1 MSMYRTPKVSV
12 IIVTHNNVKTI
23 GNCIDSLFSKTFKE
37 IEAIVVDVNSTDG
50 TKDLL
55 MEMAAEDDHIIF
67 LADSMGSI
75 GHAKNIGM
83 DHSRAP
89 YIIFADPEGYFRR
102 DAIEFLYLHLDEAP
116 HADMFTCATN
126 CFGTD
131 SYGRTAEDRGKVIG
145 DANIRDNRQ
154 QEMDSRVFRSWI
166 FDNIT
171 IYRSSYLRDTGIRYY
186 ESPGYG
192 SQDSAFRFLS
202 LAIGIPSIS
211 VDVIFN
217 KEVDIPTELI
227 SDPRVVTDV
236 RDEFRF
242 LKTKLQEDEK
252 LWWRMRLI
260 YWQAYY
266 DRNMQLYE
274 HLPDD
279 IRPSLSNKIRNDI
292 KEAINKKEYSRDH
305 FDISVR
311 DEMELL
317 MKSTEEFDR
326 YQAEKIAMREKARDA
341 EIGRDNRLTEIIVSE
356 KEYEIDRL
364 SKESAKRSR
373 ERIKKKRL
381 DRTWLMD
388 EMARDMASLRMLMR
402 VSAEEMGNII
412 GISGNA
418 YKSIEAGK
426 RELSWDQY
434 LALLFVFLYNERTA
448 PVVDVLGLYPEQ
460 LEERIKKGININYG

>member
-12 IIVTHNNVKTI
+12 IIATHNNVKTI
-23 GNCIDSLFSKTFKE
+23 GNCIDSLYNRTFKE
-37 IEAIVVDVNSTDG
+37 IEVIVVDVNSTDG

-83 DHSRAP
+83 DHARAP
-89 YIIFADPEGYFRR
+89 YIVFADPEGYFRR
-102 DAIEFLYLHLDEAP
+102 DAIEFLCLHLDEAP
-116 HADMFTCATN
+116 HADMFTCSTN

-131 SYGRTAEDRGKVIG
+131 SYGRTAEDRGKAIG

-279 IRPSLSNKIRNDI
+279 IRPSLSNRIRNDI

-326 YQAEKIAMREKARDA
+326 YQAEKIAKRERARDA

-364 SKESAKRSR
+364 SRESAKRSR

>member
-12 IIVTHNNVKTI
+12 IIATHNNVKTI
-23 GNCIDSLFSKTFKE
+23 GNCIDSLYSRTFKE
-37 IEAIVVDVNSTDG
+37 IEVIVVDVNSTDG

-83 DHSRAP
+83 DHARAP
-89 YIIFADPEGYFRR
+89 YIVFADPEGYFRR
-102 DAIEFLYLHLDEAP
+102 DAIEFLCLHLDEAP
-116 HADMFTCATN
+116 HADMFTCSTN

-131 SYGRTAEDRGKVIG
+131 SYGRTAEDRGKAIG

-279 IRPSLSNKIRNDI
+279 IRPSLSNRIRNDI

-326 YQAEKIAMREKARDA
+326 YQAEKIAKRERARDA

-364 SKESAKRSR
+364 SRESAKRSR

-388 EMARDMASLRMLMR
+388 EMARDMASLRMLMS

>member
-12 IIVTHNNVKTI
+12 IIATHNNVKTI
-23 GNCIDSLFSKTFKE
+23 GNCIDSLYSRTFKE
-37 IEAIVVDVNSTDG
+37 IEVIVVDVNSTDG

-83 DHSRAP
+83 DHARAT
-89 YIIFADPEGYFRR
+89 YIVFADPEGYFRR
-102 DAIEFLYLHLDEAP
+102 DAIEFLCLHLDEAP
-116 HADMFTCATN
+116 HADMFTCSTN

-131 SYGRTAEDRGKVIG
+131 SYGRTAEDRGKAIG

-279 IRPSLSNKIRNDI
+279 IRPSLSNRIRNDI

-326 YQAEKIAMREKARDA
+326 YQAEKIAKRERARDA

-364 SKESAKRSR
+364 SRESAKRSR

-388 EMARDMASLRMLMR
+388 EMARDMASLRMLMS

>member
-1 MSMYRTPKVSV
+1 MYRTPKVSV
-12 IIVTHNNVKTI
+12 IIATYNNVKTI
-23 GNCIDSLFSKTFKE
+23 GNCIDSLFSRTFTD

-55 MEMAAEDDHIIF
+55 MEMAEEDDHIIF

-75 GHAKNIGM
+75 GHAKNVGM
-83 DHSRAP
+83 DHARAP

-102 DAIEFLYLHLDEAP
+102 NAIEFLCLHLDEAP

-131 SYGRTAEDRGKVIG
+131 SYGRTAEDRGKTIG
-145 DANIRDNRQ
+145 EANVRDSRK
-154 QEMDSRVFRSWI
+154 QEMDSRLFRSWM

-171 IYRSSYLRDTGIRYY
+171 IYRSSYLRDTGIRFY
-186 ESPGYG
+186 EKPGFG
-192 SQDSAFRFLS
+192 SQDNAFRFLS
-202 LAIGIPSIS
+202 MAIGIPSIS
-211 VDVIFN
+211 VDVEFN
-217 KEVDIPTELI
+217 KEVDIPTERI
-227 SDPRVVTDV
+227 TDPRVVTDV

-242 LKTKLQEDEK
+242 LKEKLQKDQK

-274 HLPDD
+274 FISDD
-279 IRPSLSNKIRNDI
+279 IRSSLSNKLQNDI
-292 KEAINKKEYSRDH
+292 KEAIHKKEYSRDH

-311 DEMELL
+311 YEMELL

-326 YQAEKIAMREKARDA
+326 YQAEKIARREKARDA

-356 KEYEIDRL
+356 EEAEIERL
-364 SKESAKRSR
+364 SRESANRSR
-373 ERIKKKRL
+373 ERIKKNRL

-412 GISGNA
+412 GISGNS

-434 LALLFVFLYNERTA
+434 LALLFVFRYNERTA

-460 LEERIKKGININYG
+460 LEERIKRGININYG

>member
-1 MSMYRTPKVSV
+1 MYRTPKVSV
-12 IIVTHNNVKTI
+12 IIATHNNVKTI
-23 GNCIDSLFSKTFKE
+23 GNCIDSLFSRTFTD

-83 DHSRAP
+83 DHARAP
-89 YIIFADPEGYFRR
+89 YIIFADPEGYFRQN
-102 DAIEFLYLHLDEAP
+102 AIEFLCIHLDEAP

-131 SYGRTAEDRGKVIG
+131 SYGRTAEDRGKTIG
-145 DANIRDNRQ
+145 EANVRDSRK
-154 QEMDSRVFRSWI
+154 QEMDSRLFRSWM

-171 IYRSSYLRDTGIRYY
+171 IYRSSYLRDTGIRFY
-186 ESPGYG
+186 ERPGYG

-202 LAIGIPSIS
+202 MAIGIPSIS
-211 VDVIFN
+211 VDAIFN
-217 KEVDIPTELI
+217 KEVDIPTERI
-227 SDPRVVTDV
+227 ADPRVVTDV

-242 LKTKLQEDEK
+242 LKEKLQEDQK

-266 DRNMQLYE
+266 DRTMQLYE
-274 HLPDD
+274 LISDD

-292 KEAINKKEYSRDH
+292 EEAINKKEYSMDH

-326 YQAEKIAMREKARDA
+326 YQAEKIARRESARDA
-341 EIGRDNRLTEIIVSE
+341 EIGRDNRLTEIISSE
-356 KEYEIDRL
+356 EEDEIERL
-364 SKESAKRSR
+364 SRESAKKSR
-373 ERIKKKRL
+373 ERIKKNRL
-381 DRTWLMD
+381 DRIWLMD

>member
-1 MSMYRTPKVSV
+1 MYRTPKVSV
-12 IIVTHNNVKTI
+12 IIATHNNVKTI
-23 GNCIDSLFSKTFKE
+23 GNCIDSLFSRTFTD

-55 MEMAAEDDHIIF
+55 MEMAEEDDHIIF

-326 YQAEKIAMREKARDA
+326 YQAEKIAKRERARDA

-364 SKESAKRSR
+364 SRESAKRSR

>member
-12 IIVTHNNVKTI
+12 IIATHNNVKTI
-23 GNCIDSLFSKTFKE
+23 GNCIDSLFSRTFTD

-55 MEMAAEDDHIIF
+55 MEMAEEDDHIIF

-83 DHSRAP
+83 DHARAP
-89 YIIFADPEGYFRR
+89 YIVFADPEGYFRR
-102 DAIEFLYLHLDEAP
+102 DAIEFLCLHLDEAP
-116 HADMFTCATN
+116 HADMFTCSTN

-131 SYGRTAEDRGKVIG
+131 SYGRTAEDRGKAIG

-279 IRPSLSNKIRNDI
+279 IRPSLSNRIRNDI

-326 YQAEKIAMREKARDA
+326 YQAEKIAKRERARDA

-364 SKESAKRSR
+364 SRESAKRSR